1 MTHDCHNSPDLS
13 SCYHFIIGGWWL
25 ISPGTS
31 VLVSASTEYCDD
43 CMLCNAAW
51 LTAGQPRSWV
61 TAVCCCRQRLEAA
74 AWLRPEVSLCESFPL
89 LKICR
94 NSKRLLQNKVSHSSS
109 SNNSSSHWFKLSF
122 CHQTQMNHHPAL
134 SLPTQAWIPIHTGVT
149 QFDWTLGLMQ
159 LSALSGLWMTSGTIR
174 RRVTSAI
181 WIITAA
187 NSAEF
192 WGNYLH
198 RTEQNWKELTCCIVS
213 AHQWSDI
220 SF

>member
-31 VLVSASTEYCDD
+31 VLVSAFTEYCDD
-43 CMLCNAAW
+43 WTLQSKAAW

-94 NSKRLLQNKVSHSSS
+94 NCKRLLQNKVSHSSS
-109 SNNSSSHWFKLSF
+109 LEASNNSSSHWFKWSF

-134 SLPTQAWIPIHTGVT
+134 SLPTQAWILIHTGVT
-149 QFDWTLGLMQ
+149 QFDWTLDTGPDA
-159 LSALSGLWMTSGTIR
+159 ALSSQWTLDDIR
-174 RRVTSAI
+174 DNQAP
-181 WIITAA
+181 
-187 NSAEF
+187 
-192 WGNYLH
+192 
-198 RTEQNWKELTCCIVS
+198 C
-213 AHQWSDI
+213 HQRNLNHHCSKFCRI
-220 SF
+220 LR